1 MPCPTPPLRGRL
13 RSPRRLPQDRA
24 ARPLQQF
31 RSAATRCGFWLLAAT
46 LVAGPALSHISAAPP
61 AEGGKPKHTNRLA
74 GETSPY
80 LLLHAHNPVDWYPWG
95 PEALAKAKRENKLIF
110 LSVGYSSCYWC
121 HVMERESFMDDEIAA
136 FLNKHFVCI
145 KVDREERPDIDEIYM
160 MGLQVYHHLIGSSQ
174 GGGWPL
180 SMFLTPD
187 GQPLGGGTYFPPR
200 TRQPMLKLN
209 LLAGVYQMP
218 QARMDGFLEVIAR
231 VQSAWENNREQVQ
244 AAAEHITDLVRAQL
258 RRRPEPLPLE
268 LGEPLL
274 KRVDEALAG
283 DFDPR
288 YGGFSYNPD
297 NDDVAKFPEP
307 SNLLYLL
314 QRAKAG
320 QGDHAAAA
328 RKMLLTTLD
337 RMAAGGIRDHIGGGF
352 HRYSVDR
359 YWRVPHFEKMLYDNG
374 QLASVYAEVFA
385 LTGDERYRRVV
396 DELASFVLREMTSP
410 QGGFYSALDAE
421 TEAQEGRY
429 YIWHREELEPVTQ
442 MPGYRQFARVYGLDR
457 QPNFEGAWVLEQ
469 VVPLEQVAKEAGMNA
484 ATLRQQLSLIS
495 SQLMKLRG
503 ERERPLLDTK
513 ILAAWNGMM
522 IRGLA
527 DAGRILKRQ
536 QYLDAA
542 AKAADFVLKSMRTE
556 DGRLYRTHTA
566 GEARLNAYLDDYANV
581 VDGLLALY
589 RATGEKRWLEA
600 ADALTAKQIELFWDD
615 EHGGFF
621 YTSADH
627 EELIVRSRG
636 PVDAAVPSGNSVAAI
651 NLLTLSRELGND
663 DYRAKAEATIKAHG
677 PILRQAPQAMTRL
690 AIAVAVLAS
699 K

>member
-1 MPCPTPPLRGRL
+1 M
-13 RSPRRLPQDRA
+13 
-24 ARPLQQF
+24 
-31 RSAATRCGFWLLAAT
+31 CGVWLLAAA
-46 LVAGPALSHISAAPP
+46 LLALPALSHLRAAPP

-110 LSVGYSSCYWC
+110 LSIGYSSCYWC
-121 HVMERESFMDDEIAA
+121 HVMERESFMDEEIAA

-160 MGLQVYHHLIGSSQ
+160 MGLQVYHHLIGSAQ

-200 TRQPMLKLN
+200 TRQPTLKLN

-218 QARMDGFLEVIAR
+218 GGRMDGFLEVIQR
-231 VQSAWENNREQVQ
+231 VQNAWENNHEQVA

-274 KRVDEALAG
+274 KRIDEALAG

-297 NDDVAKFPEP
+297 NDDLAKFPEP

-314 QRAKAG
+314 HRAKTA
-320 QGDHAAAA
+320 QGDHAVAT

-337 RMAAGGIRDHIGGGF
+337 HMAAGGIRDHVGGGF

-374 QLASVYAEVFA
+374 QLASTYAEAFA
-385 LTGDERYRRVV
+385 LTGDQRYRRVV
-396 DELASFVLREMTSP
+396 DELAGFVLREMTSP

-421 TEAQEGRY
+421 TDAQEGKF
-429 YIWHREELEPVTQ
+429 YIWHREELEPATV
-442 MPGYRQFARVYGLDR
+442 MPAYRQFARVYGLDR
-457 QPNFEGAWVLEQ
+457 EPNFEGAWVLEQ
-469 VVPLEQVAKEAGMNA
+469 VVPEEEVAKEAGIEL
-484 ATLRQQLSLIS
+484 ATLRGQLSMIR
-495 SQLMKLRG
+495 SQLLTLRNQ
-503 ERERPLLDTK
+503 RKRPLLDNK

-527 DAGRILKRQ
+527 DAGRILKNQ
-536 QYLDAA
+536 EYLDAA
-542 AKAADFVLKSMRTE
+542 AKAADFVLTEMRAE

-589 RATGEKRWLEA
+589 QATGEKRWLEA
-600 ADALTAKQIELFWDD
+600 ADALTAKQIELFWDAD
-615 EHGGFF
+615 QGGFF

-636 PVDAAVPSGNSVAAI
+636 PVDAAVPSGNSVAAL
-651 NLLTLSRELGND
+651 NLLTLARELGKD
-663 DYRAKAEATIKAHG
+663 DYGVKAEATIKAHG
-677 PILRQAPQAMTRL
+677 PILRQAPQALTRL
-690 AIAVAVLAS
+690 GIAIAVLAGE
-699 K
+699 KP

>member
-1 MPCPTPPLRGRL
+1 M
-13 RSPRRLPQDRA
+13 A
-24 ARPLQQF
+24 A
-31 RSAATRCGFWLLAAT
+31 A
-46 LVAGPALSHISAAPP
+46 LVAAPALSHLGAAPP
-61 AEGGKPKHTNRLA
+61 EGKPKHTNRLA

-110 LSVGYSSCYWC
+110 LSIGYSSCYWC
-121 HVMERESFMDDEIAA
+121 HVMERESFMDEEIAA

-160 MGLQVYHHLIGSSQ
+160 MGLQVYHHLIGSNQ

-187 GQPLGGGTYFPPR
+187 GRPLGGGTYFPPR
-200 TRQPMLKLN
+200 TRQPRLKLN

-218 QARMDGFLEVIAR
+218 GGRMEGFLEIVQR
-231 VQSAWENNREQVQ
+231 VQAAWENQREQVE

-268 LGEPLL
+268 LGEALL
-274 KRVDEALAG
+274 KQIDEALAG

-288 YGGFSYNPD
+288 YGGFSYSPD
-297 NDDVAKFPEP
+297 SDDVAKFPEP

-314 QRAKAG
+314 HRARTAEG
-320 QGDHAAAA
+320 EHAAAA

-337 RMAAGGIRDHIGGGF
+337 HMAAGGIRDHVGGGF

-374 QLASVYAEVFA
+374 QLASVYAEAYA

-396 DELASFVLREMTSP
+396 DELAGFVLRELTSP
-410 QGGFYSALDAE
+410 QGGFYAALDAE
-421 TEAQEGRY
+421 TDAQEGKF
-429 YIWHREELEPVTQ
+429 YIWHREELEPVRH
-442 MPGYRQFARVYGLDR
+442 MPGYRQFARAYGLDR
-457 QPNFEGAWVLEQ
+457 DPNFEGAWVLEQ
-469 VVPLEQVAKEAGMNA
+469 VVPEEQVAKEAGIA
-484 ATLRQQLSLIS
+484 ATTLREQLSLIR
-495 SQLMKLRG
+495 SQLLTLRNQ
-503 ERERPLLDTK
+503 RKRPLLDNK

-536 QYLDAA
+536 AYVDAA
-542 AKAADFVLKSMRTE
+542 AKAADFVLTAMRTE

-566 GEARLNAYLDDYANV
+566 GEARLNAYLDDYANM

-589 RATGEKRWLEA
+589 QATGEKRWLEA
-600 ADALTAKQIELFWDD
+600 ADALTAKQIELFWDAD
-615 EHGGFF
+615 QGGFF

-636 PVDAAVPSGNSVAAI
+636 PVDAAVPSGNSVAAL
-651 NLLTLSRELGND
+651 NLLTLARELGND

-677 PILRQAPQAMTRL
+677 PILRQAPQALTRMGI
-690 AIAVAVLAS
+690 AIAVLAGE
-699 K
+699 KP